1 MAASNLLPRSD
12 GSPRSAYAK
21 VCLLP
26 DTSEKSKRRTK
37 TIMNSTD
44 PKWNQNFSFT
54 TMRRS
59 DLKFKVLQISLWDYD
74 NNPTNQFLGEVLIEL
89 GIKKLENLAEWYSLT
104 VHQEITVCFFNSF
117 YLKSIIILSFSNT
130 IYREKE
136 AFQ

>member
-44 PKWNQNFSFT
+44 PKWNQSFSFT
-54 TMRRS
+54 TMKIA

-89 GIKKLENLAEWYSLT
+89 GLKKLENLAEWYPLT
-104 VHQEITVCFFNSF
+104 VHQDITVC
-117 YLKSIIILSFSNT
+117 
-130 IYREKE
+130 
-136 AFQ
+136 

>member
-12 GSPRSAYAK
+12 GLPRSAYAK

-44 PKWNQNFSFT
+44 PKWNQHFSFT
-54 TMRRS
+54 TMRKS

-74 NNPTNQFLGEVLIEL
+74 HNPTNQFLGEVLIEL
-89 GIKKLENLAEWYSLT
+89 GMKKLENLAEWYPLT
-104 VHQEITVCFFNSF
+104 VHQELTVCVLK
-117 YLKSIIILSFSNT
+117 YLFCSQS
-130 IYREKE
+130 
-136 AFQ
+136 

>member
-89 GIKKLENLAEWYSLT
+89 GIKKLENLAEWYPLT
-104 VHQEITVCFFNSF
+104 VHQEITVCFFKF
-117 YLKSIIILSFSNT
+117 ILFEIYYCFIVFKYYL
-130 IYREKE
+130 
-136 AFQ
+136 

>member
-89 GIKKLENLAEWYSLT
+89 GLKKLENLAEWYPLT
-104 VHQEITVCFFNSF
+104 AHQEITVCY
-117 YLKSIIILSFSNT
+117 YLSKSIHINILYCKIKFLGRRWCFN
-130 IYREKE
+130 R
-136 AFQ
+136 